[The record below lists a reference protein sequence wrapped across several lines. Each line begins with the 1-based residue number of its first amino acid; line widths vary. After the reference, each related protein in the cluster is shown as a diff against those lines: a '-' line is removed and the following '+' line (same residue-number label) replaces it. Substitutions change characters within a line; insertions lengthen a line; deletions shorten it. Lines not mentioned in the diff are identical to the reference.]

1 MNIWLLT
8 TKLFWKLYVQLH
20 INEWMIHGIF
30 SITIENVQMNLLANM
45 LLKKTI
51 DENMVK
57 YTQKVL

>member
-1 MNIWLLT
+1 
-8 TKLFWKLYVQLH
+8 
-20 INEWMIHGIF
+20 MIHGIF
-30 SITIENVQMNLLANM
+30 SITIKNVQMNLLANM

>member
-1 MNIWLLT
+1 
-8 TKLFWKLYVQLH
+8 
-20 INEWMIHGIF
+20 MIHGIF